1 MAQLS
6 LRSCVPSHDSGP
18 EPVLVRFHATVLFG
32 NSWYKQDAMLGAVR
46 AFERTRVCKQE
57 LTCPSHT
64 IPVVMHVAL
73 RMAGIR
79 DVVRGKIQAAE
90 FQALMG
96 PFMKLYV
103 SIEMQRF
110 ARLVGNV
117 DDDEEEFERQ
127 ARNEFNKLLTV
138 QGDGSDELSLDK
150 LGSAATG
157 TQGMGMEGTSLQ
169 SIVQFLTAYDVN
181 GDG

>member
-1 MAQLS
+1 
-6 LRSCVPSHDSGP
+6 
-18 EPVLVRFHATVLFG
+18 
-32 NSWYKQDAMLGAVR
+32 
-46 AFERTRVCKQE
+46 
-57 LTCPSHT
+57 
-64 IPVVMHVAL
+64 MHVAL

-117 DDDEEEFERQ
+117 DDDEEEFKRQ